1 MPGDINPTCIFW
13 WQILSLEKTLVP
25 MIRKIETCNYGSL
38 VKRHVPTSEAKDGQW
53 FEVLYPINVEIMY
66 LDFNMDTA
74 IPWLWYFFFWKAFLP
89 PDALERVNTELCKKL
104 NLPQVVK
111 KNKQH
116 WVNKVNCQMLFYFVM
131 KSIYPNVHIQISH
144 SQLCIAVP
152 GHRKKK
158 MLLLHPILLPWK
170 QPKRG
175 FHLCFKSS
183 VGCKCYKFP
192 DAIMS

>member
-1 MPGDINPTCIFW
+1 
-13 WQILSLEKTLVP
+13 
-25 MIRKIETCNYGSL
+25 MIRKTETCNYGNFL
-38 VKRHVPTSEAKDGQW
+38 KRHVPTSEAKDEQW
-53 FEVLYPINVEIMY
+53 FGVLCPINGETMY
-66 LDFNMDTA
+66 LDSDMDTV
-74 IPWLWYFFFWKAFLP
+74 IPWLWYFCTKVFLP
-89 PDALERVNTELCKKL
+89 PDAIERVNMELFKKL
-104 NLPQVVK
+104 TLSQVVK

-116 WVNKVNCQMLFYFVM
+116 RVNKVNCQMLFYFVM

-144 SQLCIAVP
+144 SRLYIAVP
-152 GHRKKK
+152 GHWKKK
-158 MLLLHPILLPWK
+158 WLLLLPILLPWK

>member
-1 MPGDINPTCIFW
+1 MPGDINPTAIFW
-13 WQILSLEKTLVP
+13 WQTLSLEKSLVHHDQKNRD
-25 MIRKIETCNYGSL
+25 MQLWKLSQKTRSNFGGKIRAVIWSLVSRQCRDCTWIPIETL
-38 VKRHVPTSEAKDGQW
+38 P
-53 FEVLYPINVEIMY
+53 F
-66 LDFNMDTA
+66 LDSG
-74 IPWLWYFFFWKAFLP
+74 IFFQKAFLP
-89 PDALERVNTELCKKL
+89 PDAIERVSMELFKL
-104 NLPQVVK
+104 TLPQVVK

-144 SQLCIAVP
+144 SQFYIAIP

-158 MLLLHPILLPWK
+158 WLLLFLILLPWK